1 MKHYLR
7 ALILLGS
14 LCSAALAAAQATEG
28 AGQCLDC
35 HDYGDDSPVH
45 EVLSSAHGI
54 GLQANDPTGRR
65 ACLDCHGESAN
76 HMRAPRRNSPDVSF
90 GPRWS
95 ASAGDQD
102 ETCLNCHE
110 ENTAQNWQHALH
122 MHNNVTCVTCHDVH
136 EEQDKVLFADQQA
149 EVCTVCHKAAKQG
162 IHGMERRKKRN
173 PPCSECHN
181 PHDHESAQHQMLANQ
196 SSGCLT
202 CHDLG
207 RMAQNE
213 RVSAKAKS
221 YHKVMTNPNRTCI
234 DCHEGVAHA
243 PADSVTAMLPMAVT
257 ERAVT
262 LFYPGMTDSTW
273 LTQNHPGSQP
283 LRQGANCQQCHRGE
297 EASMGKALDD
307 GNATPS
313 HRKVNVQFKHL
324 DDALNITISW
334 EGPEDDRQLAI
345 MWGDDTNPAYARG
358 GCFAACHDDLEGMSR
373 DRGQVSS
380 KYLSVSREQRS
391 QVGQPAILK
400 DQARLNELS
409 AQGNF
414 AEIWQ
419 LNLATG
425 QLRTAQ
431 LLAKTV
437 WQESKM
443 ISVNNNYKKGR
454 WTVELQRAMGNTVDG
469 LIMNQSRRYT
479 FGIALNGKDNP
490 AGKHWVSLP
499 MTLSFGGVN
508 TDTDFT
514 AE

>member
-1 MKHYLR
+1 MKLYLR
-7 ALILLGS
+7 ALLLLGTLS
-14 LCSAALAAAQATEG
+14 SAALTFGQATEG

-54 GLQANDPTGRR
+54 GLEANDPTGRR
-65 ACLDCHGESAN
+65 ACLDCHGDSAN

-95 ASAGDQD
+95 ASAAAQD

-110 ENTAQNWQHALH
+110 TNSGQNWQHSLH

-136 EEQDKVLFADQQA
+136 QEKDKVLFAEQQA

-181 PHDHESAQHQMLANQ
+181 PHDHESAQHQMLANR
-196 SSGCLT
+196 SSGCLS

-207 RMAQNE
+207 RMAQSE

-221 YHKVMTNPNRTCI
+221 YHKVMTSPDRTCI
-234 DCHEGVAHA
+234 DCHDGVAHA
-243 PADSVTAMLPMAVT
+243 PTDSVTALQPTAVNK
-257 ERAVT
+257 RVVT

-273 LTQNHPGSQP
+273 LLENHPGSQP

-297 EASMGKALDD
+297 EAGMGEALGD
-307 GNATPS
+307 GSINAT
-313 HRKVNVQFKHL
+313 HRAVDVAFKRVEGEL
-324 DDALNITISW
+324 SINLSW
-334 EGPEDDRQLAI
+334 EGPGDDQQLAL

-358 GCFAACHDDLEGMSR
+358 GCFAACHDDLKGMSR

-380 KYLSVSREQRS
+380 KYLSVSRQQR
-391 QVGQPAILK
+391 QQIGQPAILQ
-400 DQARLNELS
+400 DQATLEELK
-409 AQGNF
+409 AQGSF

-419 LNLATG
+419 LDLQSG
-425 QLRTAQ
+425 DLKVAQ
-431 LLAKTV
+431 LLADTE
-437 WQESKM
+437 WQAPKL
-443 ISVNNNYKKGR
+443 ISVNKNHDQGV
-454 WTVELQRAMGNTVDG
+454 WTVELRHSMGNTENR
-469 LIMNQSRRYT
+469 LNINQGRRYT
-479 FGIALNGKDNP
+479 VGIALNGEDNP
-490 AGKHWVSLP
+490 GGKHWVSLP
-499 MTLSFGGVN
+499 LTFSVGGI
-508 TDTDFT
+508 DTDFT